1 MTSAATKS
9 MTKTRQLFMTFL
21 CKVTQSP
28 VTTGSSVLAMK
39 YEVIQLSLKL
49 ISLHQPLLVVPN
61 ILIFSTQG
69 GVLMAADTL
78 GSYGSMAR

>member
-1 MTSAATKS
+1 MTSAE
-9 MTKTRQLFMTFL
+9 TKTRQLFMTL
-21 CKVTQSP
+21 DCKVTQSP

-39 YEVIQLSLKL
+39 YEVIQLSL
-49 ISLHQPLLVVPN
+49 HQPLLVQ

>member
-1 MTSAATKS
+1 
-9 MTKTRQLFMTFL
+9 MTFL

-39 YEVIQLSLKL
+39 YEVIQLSLEL
-49 ISLHQPLLVVPN
+49 ISLHQLLLLVQ

>member
-1 MTSAATKS
+1 MTSAETK
-9 MTKTRQLFMTFL
+9 MRQLFMTSI

-28 VTTGSSVLAMK
+28 VTTGSSVHAMK
-39 YEVIQLSLKL
+39 YEVIQLSLEL
-49 ISLHQPLLVVPN
+49 ISLHQLLLLVQ